1 MQASELSKLQLKTSP
16 ELDKTQALYRIVD
29 FFAAADI
36 IQSQRIRLSRAD
48 TFSDKNEG
56 IEILLGQ
63 LERSASPLR
72 MQCGGTGWSDLK
84 TARQTH
90 AHLQQS
96 HYVSCWSR
104 KAESVAMWSLYS
116 PDHCGVRIKTSVQ
129 ALEYVLLDF
138 LNQKSFLN
146 TSLVDND
153 KYVVFASEAGV
164 YPVSYTSLPN
174 LLEKINRK
182 IKVVERLKARYKNS
196 NRELPGLMEI
206 PRRYY
211 EREKQRI
218 LIPNA
223 KTCLIKDS
231 SFEHEYE
238 IRALVRL
245 AETKFDKQILE
256 LKEIAED
263 PTNLKYHDVVDY
275 FHELFDYVKI
285 TQLPDFEFA
294 HCSSDFVTAV
304 TIDPRCPSHKR
315 HFMEKWFREKNIP
328 IEDSYCF
335 GYIPD
340 SFSIFP
346 KS

>member
-1 MQASELSKLQLKTSP
+1 
-16 ELDKTQALYRIVD
+16 
-29 FFAAADI
+29 
-36 IQSQRIRLSRAD
+36 
-48 TFSDKNEG
+48 
-56 IEILLGQ
+56 
-63 LERSASPLR
+63 
-72 MQCGGTGWSDLK
+72 
-84 TARQTH
+84 
-90 AHLQQS
+90 
-96 HYVSCWSR
+96 
-104 KAESVAMWSLYS
+104 MWSLYS

-146 TSLVDND
+146 TSLTDSD
-153 KYVVFASEAGV
+153 KHIVFASEAGV

-174 LLEKINRK
+174 LLKKINRK
-182 IKVVERLKARYKNS
+182 IKVFERFKARYKQS
-196 NRELPGLMEI
+196 NPELPGLTEI

-211 EREKQRI
+211 EREKQRN
-218 LIPNA
+218 LISNT

-245 AETKFDKQILE
+245 AETKFDKLTLE
-256 LKEIAED
+256 LKKIAED
-263 PTNLKYHDVVDY
+263 PKDERHHSLKNH
-275 FHELFDYVKI
+275 FTEFFGLVKI
-285 TQLPDFEFA
+285 TQLPRFEFA
-294 HCSSDFVTAV
+294 HCSGDFVTAV